1 MLINDSSSLRP
12 FSYGII
18 NDSVVWMSDKVV
30 LAYSGGLD
38 TSVAIR
44 WIKEKYGLEVVTLTI
59 DVGQTDDLAEI
70 ERKSKLVGAVNHHTL
85 DCKREFVEEYV
96 FPAVK
101 ANALYEGKYPVSTA
115 IARPLI
121 AEKLVEIAHEEKAVA
136 VAHGCTGKGND
147 QVRFEVA
154 IKAHDP
160 ILKIVAPVRE
170 WKLSRVDE
178 IHYAEKHGIPIPV
191 DLENPYSVDQ
201 NIWGRSI
208 ECGILENPSS
218 EPPREVY
225 EWTNAPEDAPNEP
238 EYVTIEFEKGI
249 PVALNGAPF
258 DSIEIVKRLNYIGGK
273 HGIGRIDHIE
283 DRLVGIKSREVYECP
298 AATLLIEAHRELE
311 KLVLTRHEVWFKQQ
325 IDSQWANMVYTGLW
339 NDPLKEDLDG
349 FIEKT
354 QERVSGEVRLK
365 VFKGSVQVVG
375 RSSPMSLY
383 DTGLAT
389 YDGSSTFDQ
398 TWSNGFIEIW
408 AMPTVVAN
416 IRKRQQQ
423 SKPLPA
429 KTAPQPA
436 KRK

>member
-1 MLINDSSSLRP
+1 
-12 FSYGII
+12 
-18 NDSVVWMSDKVV
+18 MSNKVV

-44 WIKEKYGLEVVTLTI
+44 WIKEKYGLDVVTLTI
-59 DVGQTDDLAEI
+59 NVGQADDLPEI
-70 ERKSKLVGAVNHHTL
+70 EQKAKLVGAVNHYTL
-85 DCKREFVEEYV
+85 DCKREFVEDYV
-96 FPAVK
+96 FPAVM

-115 IARPLI
+115 LARPLI
-121 AEKLVEIAHEEKAVA
+121 AKKLVEVAHQEGAVA

-154 IKAHDP
+154 IKSHDP
-160 ILKIVAPVRE
+160 TLKIIAPVRE
-170 WKLSRVDE
+170 WKLSRAEE
-178 IHYAEKHGIPIPV
+178 IQYAQKHGIPIPV
-191 DLENPYSVDQ
+191 DMENPYSVDQ

-208 ECGILENPSS
+208 ECGILENAAS
-218 EPPREVY
+218 EPPTEAY
-225 EWTNAPEDAPNEP
+225 EWTNAPESAPNEP
-238 EYVTIEFEKGI
+238 EYVTIEYEKGK
-249 PVALNGAPF
+249 PVSLNGAPLEPINI
-258 DSIEIVKRLNYIGGK
+258 IEKLNYIGGK

-298 AATLLIEAHRELE
+298 AATLLIEAHKELE

-325 IDSQWANMVYTGLW
+325 IDAQWANMAYTGLW

-349 FIEKT
+349 FVEKT

-365 VFKGSVQVVG
+365 AFKGSVQVVG

-383 DTGLAT
+383 DTELAT

-398 TWSNGFIEIW
+398 AWSNGFIEIW

-416 IRKRQQQ
+416 IRKRQRQ
-423 SKPLPA
+423 SEPLAA
-429 KTAPQPA
+429 KAVPQT